1 VTPARCGSRAAM
13 ALRRQSRRRAPASVE
28 RVPNRLAESTSPYLL
43 QHADNPV
50 EWYEW
55 GDEAFALAKSLDRP
69 ILLSVGYA
77 ACHWCHVMA
86 HESFE
91 DPVTA
96 AYMNDHF
103 VNVKVDREERP
114 DVDAVYMQAT
124 QAMTGHGGWPMT
136 CVLTPH
142 GEPFFAG
149 TYFPPEPRQGMP
161 AFTQILQALAE
172 AWRTRRDDVL
182 GASREAV
189 EHLRTKSPISST
201 PVDAAALDAAVDL
214 LASQFDSTAGGF
226 GASPKFPPTMVLEFL
241 LRQHARTGDER
252 SIAMARRTADSMA
265 RGGIYDQLGG
275 GFARYSVDRFW
286 RVPHFEKMLY
296 DNAQLV
302 RFYLHV
308 GSASESGQAEQ
319 SQRIAREIAEFLLA
333 ELATANG
340 GFASALDADSADAE
354 GNVHEGT
361 FYVWNRDQLI
371 AALGPEDG
379 PWAADVL
386 SVTPEG
392 TFERGYSTLQL
403 PADPDDPARW
413 ANIRR
418 RLLEVR
424 AERIRPARDDKVVAA
439 WNGLAITALAEASI
453 VLDEP
458 RYADAAVAAAELLV
472 NVHHAGTDAF
482 VRTSRD
488 GAAGRSAAVLDDYGC
503 VAEAFLAVLG
513 ITGDAVWLG
522 RARGV
527 LDRALE
533 QFADGEGGF
542 FDTADDAEMLVVRPQ
557 DPSDNAH
564 PSGTSALLHALVAF
578 AALTGERRYRDAADA
593 ALGRLS
599 TLIERAPRF
608 AGWSMA
614 AAEAMVAGPIEIAIV
629 GADGPARRELHR
641 AALTLDGSAVV
652 VAGEPGLD
660 IPLFRDRT
668 EIDGKPAAYVCRDF
682 VCDLP
687 VTEPRSLGTPR
698 D

>member
-1 VTPARCGSRAAM
+1 M
-13 ALRRQSRRRAPASVE
+13 
-28 RVPNRLAESTSPYLL
+28 PNRLGQSTSPYLL

-50 EWYEW
+50 DWYEW
-55 GDEAFALAKSLDRP
+55 GEEAFALAKSLDRP

-136 CVLTPH
+136 CVLTPD

-172 AWRTRRDDVL
+172 AWRTRRADVL

-189 EHLRTKSPISST
+189 EHLRTKSAISST
-201 PVDAAALDAAVDL
+201 PVDAVALDAAVDL
-214 LASQFDSTAGGF
+214 LATQFDGTAGGF

-241 LRQHARTGDER
+241 LRQYARTGDER
-252 SIAMARRTADSMA
+252 SIAMARSTADSMA
-265 RGGIYDQLGG
+265 RGGIYDQLAG

-308 GSASESGQAEQ
+308 ARACEPTQAEQ
-319 SQRIAREIAEFLLA
+319 SERIARETADFLLA
-333 ELATANG
+333 ELATAEG
-340 GFASALDADSADAE
+340 GFASALDADSAAE
-354 GNVHEGT
+354 NGDLHEGT
-361 FYVWNRDQLI
+361 FYVWNRDQVI
-371 AALGPEDG
+371 DALGPDDG
-379 PWAADVL
+379 TWASDVL

-392 TFERGYSTLQL
+392 TFERGFSTLQL

-413 ANIRR
+413 ASVRAQ
-418 RLLEVR
+418 LLEAR
-424 AERIRPARDDKVVAA
+424 AKRPRPARDDKVVAA
-439 WNGLAITALAEASI
+439 WNGLAVTALAEASV

-458 RYADAAVAAAELLV
+458 RFAEAAVTAAELLV
-472 NVHHAGTDAF
+472 TVHGAGTDAF
-482 VRTSRD
+482 MRTSRD
-488 GAAGRSAAVLDDYGC
+488 GVAGRSAAVLEDHGC

-513 ITGDAVWLG
+513 ITGDALWLD
-522 RARGV
+522 RARSI

-533 QFADGEGGF
+533 HFADGEGGF
-542 FDTADDAEMLVVRPQ
+542 FDTADDAEALVVRPQ

-564 PSGTSALLHALVAF
+564 PSGTSSLLHALIAL
-578 AALTGERRYRDAADA
+578 AALTGERRYRDAAEA

-614 AAEAMVAGPIEIAIV
+614 AAEAMIAGPIEVAIV
-629 GADGPARRELHR
+629 GSDGPERRELHR
-641 AALTLDGSAVV
+641 AALALDGSAVV
-652 VAGEPGLD
+652 VAGEAGLD

-687 VTEPRSLGTPR
+687 VTDPRGLGTPAG
-698 D
+698 